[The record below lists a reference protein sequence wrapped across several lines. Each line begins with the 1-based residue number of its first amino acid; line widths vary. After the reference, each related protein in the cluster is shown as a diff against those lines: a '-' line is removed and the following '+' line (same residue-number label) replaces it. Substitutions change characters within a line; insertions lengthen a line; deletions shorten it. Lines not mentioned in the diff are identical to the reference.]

1 MKIAVVRKEPAPP
14 VPPFVASMIRRVAAQ
29 KRMER
34 VLAVLQMR
42 FVASGGIQFA
52 APRTGRA
59 VRTLVAIRVRLAAVL
74 FVVTM
79 RPSIVITHRA
89 HVSGIR
95 SIRPT
100 LQIIITLHSI

>member
-1 MKIAVVRKEPAPP
+1 MKIVVVRKEPVPP
-14 VPPFVASMIRRVAAQ
+14 VLPFVASMIRRVAEQ
-29 KRMER
+29 KRTER

-42 FVASGGIQFA
+42 FAASGGIQSVV
-52 APRTGRA
+52 PRTGRA
-59 VRTLVAIRVRLAAVL
+59 VKILVAIRVRPAVVL

-79 RPSIVITHRA
+79 RPNIVITHRA

-100 LQIIITLHSI
+100 PQIIITLHSI

>member
-1 MKIAVVRKEPAPP
+1 MKIVAVRKEPAPP

-42 FVASGGIQFA
+42 FAASGGIQFA

-59 VRTLVAIRVRLAAVL
+59 VKILVAIRGRPAVVL

-79 RPSIVITHRA
+79 RPSIVITHHA

-95 SIRPT
+95 SIRHT
-100 LQIIITLHSI
+100 LQIVITLHSI